1 MSLRNLGISRRSLVI
16 AAAAVATVISLGI
29 GANAALNKISN
40 DARQA
45 VFNIGGEAVEKDT
58 GPSRLAL
65 VIGNGRYPDAS
76 APLAQPIN
84 DARAL
89 TAALR
94 QDGFQ
99 VDVVED
105 ANKEDMRRAVDRLK
119 SKVKRDSVVML
130 FYSGYGIQA
139 GRESYMI
146 PVDAT
151 IWKEGDVRR
160 HGTSV
165 ESVLDAL
172 KDRGARASLVVLDA
186 SRRNP
191 FERRFRTFSHGLAA
205 IDAPQNA
212 LILSSATPG
221 KVIDDFQGREQR
233 AGHRTA
239 EEHEYAGRRRRAGL
253 HPHAHRGVAQFRRP
267 AGADRVVVAD
277 RGNPLRFGHQEWK
290 LSRSL
295 PDRASLNADSSADP
309 STRNRALGECELK
322 TSNREKPAISWRFR
336 QPRRCVPD
344 RPRVTARRRVR
355 RRCRPRSILP

>member
-1 MSLRNLGISRRSLVI
+1 MNLRNLGVSRRSLAI
-16 AAAAVATVISLGI
+16 AAAAIATVISLGI

-45 VFNIGGEAVEKDT
+45 VFNMGGQSSDKEAAR
-58 GPSRLAL
+58 PSRIAL
-65 VIGNGRYPDAS
+65 VIGNSRYPDAN
-76 APLAQPIN
+76 APLTQPIN

-94 QDGFQ
+94 QDGFD

-119 SKVKRDSVVML
+119 SKVQRDSVVML
-130 FYSGYGIQA
+130 FYAGYGIQA

-146 PVDAT
+146 PVDAA

-165 ESVLDAL
+165 ESVLEAL

-191 FERRFRTFSHGLAA
+191 FERRFRTYSRGLAA

-212 LILSSATPG
+212 LILSSATTG
-221 KVIDDFQGREQR
+221 KVVDDSRAENSTLVAELLKNMNGQGTSAEQVFT
-233 AGHRTA
+233 RTRIA
-239 EEHEYAGRRRRAGL
+239 VSRSSDGL
-253 HPHAHRGVAQFRRP
+253 QVPTVSSSLIE
-267 AGADRVVVAD
+267 DI
-277 RGNPLRFGHQEWK
+277 RFG
-290 LSRSL
+290 S
-295 PDRASLNADSSADP
+295 
-309 STRNRALGECELK
+309 
-322 TSNREKPAISWRFR
+322 
-336 QPRRCVPD
+336 
-344 RPRVTARRRVR
+344 VTK
-355 RRCRPRSILP
+355 SGS

>member
-1 MSLRNLGISRRSLVI
+1 MNLRNLGISGRSLAI

-45 VFNIGGEAVEKDT
+45 VFNIGDQAVEKDIARS
-58 GPSRLAL
+58 SRVAL
-65 VIGNGRYPDAS
+65 VIGNSRYPDAN
-76 APLAQPIN
+76 APLTEPIN

-94 QDGFQ
+94 QDGFE

-105 ANKEDMRRAVDRLK
+105 ATKEDLRRAVDRLK
-119 SKVKRDSVVML
+119 SKVRRDSVVML
-130 FYSGYGIQA
+130 FYGGYGIQA

-146 PVDAT
+146 PVDAA
-151 IWKEGDVRR
+151 IWREGDVRR
-160 HGTSV
+160 QGTSI

-191 FERRFRTFSHGLAA
+191 FERRFRTFSRGLAA

-221 KVIDDFQGREQR
+221 KVVDESRAENSALVAELLKNMNTQGVGAEQVFS
-233 AGHRTA
+233 RTRMA
-239 EEHEYAGRRRRAGL
+239 VSRNSDGQQVPSVSSSLIEEI
-253 HPHAHRGVAQFRRP
+253 
-267 AGADRVVVAD
+267 
-277 RGNPLRFGHQEWK
+277 RFGSVAK
-290 LSRSL
+290 SGS
-295 PDRASLNADSSADP
+295 
-309 STRNRALGECELK
+309 
-322 TSNREKPAISWRFR
+322 
-336 QPRRCVPD
+336 
-344 RPRVTARRRVR
+344 
-355 RRCRPRSILP
+355 